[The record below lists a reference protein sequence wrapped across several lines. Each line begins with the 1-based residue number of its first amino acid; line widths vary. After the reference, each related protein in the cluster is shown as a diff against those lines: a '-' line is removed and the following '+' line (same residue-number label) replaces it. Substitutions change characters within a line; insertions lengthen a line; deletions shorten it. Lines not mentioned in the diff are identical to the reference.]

1 MNRETSLRLIESDEQ
16 GLTGKFE
23 CENKIRVIRKRL
35 QNKYVEIVNSEER
48 DYDYQE
54 GIREGLM
61 IAIVMINLELY
72 ENKTELS
79 NNS

>member
-1 MNRETSLRLIESDEQ
+1 M
-16 GLTGKFE
+16 
-23 CENKIRVIRKRL
+23 IRKRL